1 MKMIGN
7 TRRLAAETR
16 EDRDRENRDSYH
28 FPRRKMVTVPIFLAG
43 VFLAASTAAGDSLW
57 NKANGKAAAAH
68 ADDVARKV
76 GDNLTIVILE
86 QTKIDNTT
94 NRSMEKKNDN
104 SAKME
109 GSVSGGFAGGI
120 KDKIYK
126 LPSADLTGTSDHKF
140 DGKAD
145 YGTERTFQDQITVVV
160 EDVLPNGNLVVLGK
174 REREVAGDKQSVQ
187 VAGIVRPSD
196 IAFDNTIL
204 SEKVANFQIT
214 FKTKGQENGYTNP
227 G

>member
-1 MKMIGN
+1 MKALG
-7 TRRLAAETR
+7 LAAAC
-16 EDRDRENRDSYH
+16 
-28 FPRRKMVTVPIFLAG
+28 VCAVW
-43 VFLAASTAAGDSLW
+43 AAAPAAGDSLW
-57 NKANGKAAAAH
+57 NKAGTKATAVH

-86 QTKIDNTT
+86 ETKIDNTT

-104 SAKME
+104 TAKWE
-109 GSVSGGFAGGI
+109 GTVSGGFAGGV
-120 KDKIYK
+120 KNKVYN
-126 LPSADLTGTSDHKF
+126 LPGAELTGTSDHKF

-145 YGTERTFQDQITVVV
+145 YNTDRAFSDQITVVV

-204 SEKVANFQIT
+204 SQKVANFQIT
-214 FKTKGQENGYTNP
+214 FKTKGEENRYTTPGWLSRLMNLLNP
-227 G
+227 N